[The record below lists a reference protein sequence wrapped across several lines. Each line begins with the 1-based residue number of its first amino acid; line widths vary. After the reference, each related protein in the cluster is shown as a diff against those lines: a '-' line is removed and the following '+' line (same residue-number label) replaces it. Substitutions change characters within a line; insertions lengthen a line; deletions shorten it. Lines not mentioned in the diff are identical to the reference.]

1 MLFALKKLLGGFLT
15 PCPLGL
21 LLALLGLMLLGRGRL
36 QAGQRLAWLGVGL
49 LFAFASAPVSWWMVR
64 ALEAPYAVVSQAA
77 DAPRPSAVVV
87 LGGGHHRDPSRPP
100 NFELSGITTLRLVEG
115 IRLWNLYPEA
125 ALIVSGGLGQAEA
138 LARTAAVLGVPEA
151 KIEREGDSL
160 DTADEARLLRERL
173 RGRPFLLVT
182 SATHMRRSL
191 ELFRAE
197 GLTPT
202 PAPADFLGVSD
213 GDLGP
218 IWPTSGSLVLAE
230 RALHEIWGMLWLRLR
245 PRGTG

>member
-1 MLFALKKLLGGFLT
+1 MLFGLKKLLGVFLT

-21 LLALLGLMLLGRGRL
+21 LLTLLGLMLLGRGRL

-49 LFAFASAPVSWWMVR
+49 LFAFASGPVSWWMMR
-64 ALEAPYAVVSQAA
+64 ELEAPYRVVALST

-100 NFELSGITTLRLVEG
+100 NFELSDVTTVRLVEG

-125 ALIVSGGLGQAEA
+125 ALIVSGGQGQAEA
-138 LARTAAVLGVPEA
+138 LARTAVGLGVPEA

-160 DTADEARLLRERL
+160 DTADEARFLRTRL
-173 RGRPFLLVT
+173 QGQPFLLVT
-182 SATHMRRSL
+182 SAAHMRRSL
-191 ELFRAE
+191 ELFRAQ

-202 PAPADFLGVSD
+202 PAPADFLAVADSD
-213 GDLGP
+213 AGP
-218 IWPTSGSLVLAE
+218 VWPTSSGLVLAE
-230 RALHEIWGMLWLRLR
+230 RALHEFWGMIWLRLR
-245 PRGTG
+245 PGSGG